1 MSKYSMII
9 ILAIWITI
17 LPFLGFPSF
26 WRTLFIVL
34 SGLGIIFYTLALR
47 SESFNSQSFSFK
59 KRNDVYVENGINNNE
74 ERIKEKIEEK
84 N

>member
-9 ILAIWITI
+9 ILAILITI

-26 WRTLFIVL
+26 WRTLFIFL

-47 SESFNSQSFSFK
+47 NESLNSKSFSFK
-59 KRNDVYVENGINNNE
+59 KRNDVYTENGISDNE
-74 ERIKEKIEEK
+74 ERIEEK

>member
-1 MSKYSMII
+1 MSKYSII
-9 ILAIWITI
+9 ITLAIWTII

-26 WRTLFIVL
+26 WRILFIFL

-47 SESFNSQSFSFK
+47 SESLNNRSFSFK
-59 KRNDVYVENGINNNE
+59 KRNDVYTENGTSDNE
-74 ERIKEKIEEK
+74 ERIEEK